1 MERIATTLVVLVLA
15 ASVYLGLSNADD
27 VLNTITVWQRLVG
40 VTAATYGL
48 TAIVALYAVWARRSW
63 LVRCL
68 LIWAILVVFTATLA
82 AAAYGQALGSSLLV
96 ALVSAAIV
104 TPVVLYGR
112 RRVRGWAGP
121 AARERLSNREHR

>member
-1 MERIATTLVVLVLA
+1 MERIATTLVVLVLS
-15 ASVYLGLSNADD
+15 ASVYLGFSNADD
-27 VLNTITVWQRLVG
+27 VFNTTTVWQRAVG
-40 VTAATYGL
+40 AAATTYGL

-68 LIWAILVVFTATLA
+68 LIWAVLVVFTATLA
-82 AAAYGQALGSSLLV
+82 AAVYGQAFWSSTLV

-112 RRVRGWAGP
+112 RRVR
-121 AARERLSNREHR
+121 AAE